1 MLDTFIIPRLVN
13 QTLMT
18 LGMDSIEQCLDPEHW
33 KKYPYTVE
41 YVFNDRGY
49 RDQNW
54 PSDLSNAIWCFGDS
68 FTQGLGSPRAH
79 TWCAVLSQ
87 KLNYPVI
94 TVSMNGGSNA
104 WIARKIQELL
114 AEIRPRA
121 VIAQW
126 SYTHRRELPM
136 DNKDSMSGLNNKLWQ
151 EFYSVIQDP
160 SWPSCDTLAEF
171 SNLPR
176 IIQKEI
182 QEQHYSPWS
191 SIWFDHSGE
200 PKLCNYLDE
209 ERMQH
214 FLDNCSPEDD
224 AADTVNHVN
233 SVHDVCAQQSVPLV
247 YGFIPDFAALPEA
260 QQILR
265 QTPGLCWGE
274 TPQLDFAR
282 DSHHYDQITAE
293 YVVEQILQRL
303 GDAIV

>member
-13 QTLMT
+13 QKLST
-18 LGMDSIEQCLDPEHW
+18 LGMDSYEQCLDSQQW
-33 KKYPYTVE
+33 KNYPYPVE

-49 RDQNW
+49 RDTAW
-54 PSDLSNAIWCFGDS
+54 PSGLDHAVWCFGDS
-68 FTQGLGSPRAH
+68 FTLGLGCPQQH
-79 TWCAVLSQ
+79 TWPWLLAQ
-87 KLNYPVI
+87 RINTPVI
-94 TVSMNGGSNA
+94 AVSLNGASNA

-114 AEIRPRA
+114 AEMQPSA

-126 SYTHRRELPM
+126 SYTHRRELPL
-136 DNKDSMSGLNNKLWQ
+136 DHADSMTDLNNKLWR
-151 EFYSVIQDP
+151 EFYSVIRDP
-160 SWPSCDTLAEF
+160 SWPQCDTLAEF

-224 AADTVNHVN
+224 AADTVNHMIH
-233 SVHDVCAQQSVPLV
+233 VHDICAHELVPLV
-247 YGFIPDFAALPEA
+247 YGFIPDFAGPLEA
-260 QQILR
+260 QKILS
-265 QTPGLCWGE
+265 QAPGLCWGE

-282 DSHHYDQITAE
+282 DSHHYDRITAE
-293 YVVEQILQRL
+293 YVVQQILQRL